1 MLWVDIFYADN
12 SHLASTPHLF
22 TQTKPLK
29 FHGKNIHMYV
39 DHVCYLSWVCLNDLL
54 PPCWTRQSKEEGEKK
69 RHLWCVHPVW
79 RLSSIAVCWWDLS
92 ESVDSLALCRHTL
105 PSFTTKTLILPTH
118 FPDIRS
124 CFKQSKQS
132 SVYTDANDERK
143 EKPAKWR
150 LKWVKCQLFPITH
163 DWWAWCKH
171 AFPVT
176 VHVLLSN

>member
-54 PPCWTRQSKEEGEKK
+54 PPCWTRQSKEEGEK
-69 RHLWCVHPVW
+69 RHLWCVHPAW
-79 RLSSIAVCWWDLS
+79 RLSSIALCRWDLS

-105 PSFTTKTLILPTH
+105 PSITTKTLILPTN
-118 FPDIRS
+118 FPDLKS
-124 CFKQSKQS
+124 CFKTIQTIQSI
-132 SVYTDANDERK
+132 Y
-143 EKPAKWR
+143 
-150 LKWVKCQLFPITH
+150 
-163 DWWAWCKH
+163 WCKWWDKRE
-171 AFPVT
+171 T
-176 VHVLLSN
+176 SKMNT